1 MWAWAIVLMLRT
13 TEQIAKSKWTYGL
26 DVLCF
31 ATQRMIRAG
40 MCATLYISHKTVMT
54 LRNKKIILIQRSVT
68 LQLPMIRMINKH
80 SDKNMLNIL
89 LCCTG
94 HKAKAVKLG
103 AICRN

>member
-1 MWAWAIVLMLRT
+1 
-13 TEQIAKSKWTYGL
+13 
-26 DVLCF
+26 
-31 ATQRMIRAG
+31 MIRAG